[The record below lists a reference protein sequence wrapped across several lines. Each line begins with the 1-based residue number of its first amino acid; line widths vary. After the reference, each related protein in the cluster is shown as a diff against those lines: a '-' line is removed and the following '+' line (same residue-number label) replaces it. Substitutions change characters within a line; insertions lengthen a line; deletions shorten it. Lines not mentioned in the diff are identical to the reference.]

1 MNPSMPPRQS
11 KTDSTTII
19 ATATRTLFSPCARST
34 NALINPS
41 ARDSAAPVCVYTFP
55 KIVPSK
61 IIGNSMP
68 NTDIIPETYVSVNAS
83 TGFSWLK
90 IATTT
95 QAIGANIIVLT
106 FLKVRNKII
115 QKPIMIPINPNVIF
129 FLTF

>member
-1 MNPSMPPRQS
+1 
-11 KTDSTTII
+11 
-19 ATATRTLFSPCARST
+19 
-34 NALINPS
+34 
-41 ARDSAAPVCVYTFP
+41 
-55 KIVPSK
+55 
-61 IIGNSMP
+61 MP

-115 QKPIMIPINPNVIF
+115 QKNEIMECLLEAIPLF
-129 FLTF
+129 